1 MSNVTATA
9 DVVPDMTLIVGP
21 IYLGA
26 LMGYLVFGIT
36 IVQLYIYYVS
46 FSKENWWLVFT
57 VYGVFLV
64 DLVQSVAIAASGWNA
79 AVSGWGRQ
87 ESIEFPGWPLIVI
100 PGVSST
106 VAAWVQIF
114 YAWRIH
120 RFGAWKIIPII
131 IIFLALAQT
140 GAAWAIG
147 IQYSFTKSVASLHL
161 TSMFARTIIWLGGGT
176 IADLLIMCS
185 MVKLLTA
192 ARNDSHVVGKTELLI
207 NRLIRLS
214 VETGFACV
222 ITAVVEMILF
232 LALPDNNLHL
242 FFSFLLSK
250 VYGVTL
256 MVNLNSRR
264 TRLWNRTVTDD
275 PVTMTTST
283 FSIHGLE
290 PHQPAQQ
297 AVVHVASHVDQASE
311 SPDDMRKGHPNDD
324 DDDLE
329 MRPTRKFSRTESIRF
344 THPMPDSV

>member
-1 MSNVTATA
+1 MSNVTVTA

-46 FSKENWWLVFT
+46 FSKENWWLVCT
-57 VYGVFLV
+57 VYGVFLA
-64 DLVQSVAIAASGWNA
+64 DLVQSIAVAATGWHS

-87 ESIEFPGWPLIVI
+87 EYLEFPGWPLIII
-100 PGVSST
+100 PGVSSL
-106 VAAWVQIF
+106 VAAWVQVF

-120 RFGAWKIIPII
+120 RFGAWKIIPIT

-140 GAAWAIG
+140 CAAWAIG
-147 IQYSFTKSVASLHL
+147 IQYGIMKTVESLHL
-161 TSMFARTIIWLGGGT
+161 PTMFGRTIIWLGGGS

-185 MVKLLTA
+185 MVKLLTT
-192 ARNDSHVVGKTELLI
+192 ARNDAHITGKTELLI
-207 NRLIRLS
+207 NKLIRLS

-222 ITAVVEMILF
+222 ITAVTEMILF
-232 LALPDNNLHL
+232 LAMPDNNVHL

-264 TRLWNRTVTDD
+264 TRLWNRTATDD
-275 PVTMTTST
+275 PITMPTSA
-283 FSIHGLE
+283 FSIPGIG
-290 PHQPAQQ
+290 QPAQQ
-297 AVVHVASHVDQASE
+297 TVVHVTSGVEQTSD
-311 SPDDMRKGHPNDD
+311 SPDDMRKVQPHD

-329 MRPTRKFSRTESIRF
+329 MHPTRKFSRTESIKF
-344 THPMPDSV
+344 THPMPEP